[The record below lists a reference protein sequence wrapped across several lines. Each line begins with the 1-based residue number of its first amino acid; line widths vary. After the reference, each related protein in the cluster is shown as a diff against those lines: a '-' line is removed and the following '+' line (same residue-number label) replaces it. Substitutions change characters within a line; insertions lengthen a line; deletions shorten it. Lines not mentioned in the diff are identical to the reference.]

1 MESCINPI
9 CGSVYFSLFYNDR
22 KVKDVLVNNLITQ
35 KGYNS
40 LTKSVSGYNFLV
52 KEVRFGSGVKEAEIT
67 DTSLQDPTFSF
78 PVTKFEYFDEGIG
91 IKMFFDIPKNSP
103 MDGATVTEMGLFDD
117 KGNMLSRLQLNEP
130 LLKTSNLS
138 ITGHWD
144 YFIGGLG
151 STKKLFKVS
160 LERFRGALLHALFTD
175 GYYKPGA
182 QVTAPVFYNLRELE
196 IDHFENTDGEIVTF
210 PYTVTNK
217 DVVIVPIFRKRL
229 REDNVNESD
238 ISQCYALRCTDPH
251 YANFIDCENGTGI
264 SETRN
269 CFLYIGSFT
278 NLDNSISQNT
288 NFLYANGVPVRLDKK
303 RKAGGIQNLFHTS
316 DLEVLLLNRAFFA
329 EHYKT
334 SNMSSYAL
342 SKTLFTTLDT
352 NVDWSWTVSGYESG
366 FTNLQINN
374 NSLGGGLK
382 ANWLIYIVYCK
393 QTASKLKNTQADS
406 FLSSLN
412 ILNFNITYIF
422 VADGSVS
429 LNEYNAVN
437 AHLGTITNL
446 SGHYRHI
453 RSEKFGRFPAYLDTS
468 DKLISTVYND
478 NLSLLETLA
487 CFDLSNLSSM
497 IETNVNPQDLVIALD
512 GVDAAGKML
521 GVRYYMQP
529 EVSNENKMYFPM
541 GALSS
546 TEGYVNIWRK
556 GGNEIYYSKVRKIF
570 ESFRG
575 WGNEFVV
582 LSCMVSRFSRS
593 YLLQN
598 YSIQDPYSHGKPSD
612 YQDIGCYQNL
622 ALLEEYF
629 GVRIMH
635 GLTTEFRRWLEETR
649 IEHGLNGNGFSVTD
663 MSINASV
670 GFCGLPAAAMLK
682 EVPISPMRQI
692 GKRLI
697 VVDVAPTDV
706 SSFDKPED
714 NPSSDYIDVK
724 ELLSVGTFLPALFT
738 PEQLGTS
745 YNMSNVI
752 QKYLNGYKVTKVKG
766 EYNNSYTNLGK
777 INNPEILTH
786 VQWFSQ
792 VYGRVTNSKFYFYEM
807 PISFG
812 DTDCIVT
819 FLLGRD
825 QNRVLGIYNSQNEYD
840 EFNHSF
846 EKI

>member
-1 MESCINPI
+1 MKSCINPI

-67 DTSLQDPTFSF
+67 DTSLQEPTFTF

-91 IKMFFDIPKNSP
+91 IKMFFDIPQNSS

-117 KGNMLSRLQLNEP
+117 KGNMLSRVQLNEP

-144 YFIGGLG
+144 YFLGGLG

-182 QVTAPVFYNLRELE
+182 QITAPVFYNLRELE
-196 IDHFENTDGEIVTF
+196 IDHFENTEGEIVTF

-278 NLDNSISQNT
+278 NLDNSINKNT
-288 NFLYANGVPVRLDKK
+288 NFLYANGVQVRLDKK

-352 NVDWSWTVSGYESG
+352 NVDWSWTVSGYATG
-366 FTNLQINN
+366 LTNLQINN

-393 QTASKLKNTQADS
+393 QTASKLKNTQSDS
-406 FLSSLN
+406 FLSSSN
-412 ILNFNITYIF
+412 ILTFNITYIF

-429 LNEYNAVN
+429 LNEYNVVN
-437 AHLGTITNL
+437 TYLGTITNL

-468 DKLISTVYND
+468 DKLMSTVYTD

-487 CFDLSNLSSM
+487 CFDLSNLSSI
-497 IETNVNPQDLVIALD
+497 IETNINPPDVVIALD

-546 TEGYVNIWRK
+546 TEGYVNIWRN
-556 GGNEIYYSKVRKIF
+556 GGNEIYYNKVRKIF

-629 GVRIMH
+629 GVKIMH

-649 IEHGLNGNGFSVTD
+649 IEHGLNGNGFSDTD

-714 NPSSDYIDVK
+714 NPSSDYTDVK

-745 YNMSNVI
+745 YTANNVI
-752 QKYLNGYKVTKVKG
+752 QKYLNGYKVQKVKG
-766 EYNNSYTNLGK
+766 EYNYYTNLVK

-786 VQWFSQ
+786 VQRPSQ
-792 VYGRVTNSKFYFYEM
+792 VYGRVTNSKFYFHEM

-846 EKI
+846 EKL

>member
-1 MESCINPI
+1 MKSYINPI

-67 DTSLQDPTFSF
+67 DTSLTDPTFAF
-78 PVTKFEYFDEGIG
+78 QVTKFEHFDEGIG
-91 IKMFFDIPKNSP
+91 IKMFFDIPKNSS

-117 KGNMLSRLQLNEP
+117 KGNMLSRVQLNEP
-130 LLKTSNLS
+130 LLKASNLS

-144 YFIGGLG
+144 YFLGGLG

-175 GYYKPGA
+175 GYYKPGDQIA
-182 QVTAPVFYNLRELE
+182 APVFYNLRELE

-217 DVVIVPIFRKRL
+217 DVVIVPIFRKRS

-269 CFLYIGSFT
+269 CFLYIGSYT
-278 NLDNSISQNT
+278 NLDNSINQNT
-288 NFLYANGVPVRLDKK
+288 NFVYANGVPVRLDKN
-303 RKAGGIQNLFHTS
+303 RKIGGIQSLFHTS
-316 DLEVLLLNRAFFA
+316 DLEVLLLNRAFFT
-329 EHYKT
+329 EHYKS

-352 NVDWSWTVSGYESG
+352 NADWAWTVSGYVTGASY
-366 FTNLQINN
+366 LQINN

-382 ANWLIYIVYCK
+382 ANWLVYIVYCK
-393 QTASKLKNTQADS
+393 QTANKLKNTSAGK
-406 FLSSLN
+406 FLNSSN
-412 ILNFNITYIF
+412 ITMFNIELIF
-422 VADGSVS
+422 VADGSVG
-429 LNEYNAVN
+429 LNEYNVVN
-437 AHLGTITNL
+437 TFLGTITHL
-446 SGHYRHI
+446 SGHYRHL
-453 RSEKFGRFPAYLDTS
+453 RSEKFGRFPAYLDIS
-468 DKLISTVYND
+468 DKLMDTVYKD
-478 NLSLLETLA
+478 KLSILETLA
-487 CFDLSNLSSM
+487 CFDLSNLSTN
-497 IETNVNPQDLVIALD
+497 IETNINPPYVVIALD

-556 GGNEIYYSKVRKIF
+556 GGNEIYYNKVRKIF

-598 YSIQDPYSHGKPSD
+598 YAIQDPYSHGKPSD

-629 GVRIMH
+629 GVKIMH

-649 IEHGLNGNGFSVTD
+649 IEHGLNGNGFSDTD

-714 NPSSDYIDVK
+714 NPSSDYTDVK

-745 YNMSNVI
+745 YNMLNVI
-752 QKYLNGYKVTKVKG
+752 QKYLNGYKVQKVKG
-766 EYNNSYTNLGK
+766 EYNGYTNLGK

-786 VQWFSQ
+786 VQCYSQ

-819 FLLGRD
+819 FTLGRD
-825 QNRVLGIYNSQNEYD
+825 
-840 EFNHSF
+840 
-846 EKI
+846 

>member
-1 MESCINPI
+1 MKSYINPI

-91 IKMFFDIPKNSP
+91 IKMFFDIPKNSS

-117 KGNMLSRLQLNEP
+117 KGNMLSRVQLNEP

-144 YFIGGLG
+144 YFLGGLG

-182 QVTAPVFYNLRELE
+182 QITAPVFYNLRELE

-278 NLDNSISQNT
+278 NLDNSINQNT
-288 NFLYANGVPVRLDKK
+288 NFIYANGVPVRLDKK

-316 DLEVLLLNRAFFA
+316 DLEVLLLNRAFFV
-329 EHYKT
+329 EHYKA

-352 NVDWSWTVSGYESG
+352 NVDWSWTVSGYATG
-366 FTNLQINN
+366 LTNLQINN

-406 FLSSLN
+406 FLGSSN
-412 ILNFNITYIF
+412 ILTFNITYIF

-429 LNEYNAVN
+429 LTEYNAVN
-437 AHLGTITNL
+437 THLGTLTNL
-446 SGHYRHI
+446 SGHYRHV

-468 DKLISTVYND
+468 DKLMGTVYTD

-487 CFDLSNLSSM
+487 CFDLSNLSSI
-497 IETNVNPQDLVIALD
+497 IETNINPPDYVIALD
-512 GVDAAGKML
+512 GVDASGKML

-529 EVSNENKMYFPM
+529 EVSNENEMYFPM

-556 GGNEIYYSKVRKIF
+556 GGNEIYYNKVRKIF

-598 YSIQDPYSHGKPSD
+598 YAILDPYSHGKPSD

-629 GVRIMH
+629 GVKIMH

-649 IEHGLNGNGFSVTD
+649 IEHGLNGNGFSDTD

-738 PEQLGTS
+738 HEQLGTS
-745 YNMSNVI
+745 YNFSNVI
-752 QKYLNGYKVTKVKG
+752 QKYLNGYKVKKVKG
-766 EYNNSYTNLGK
+766 EYNGYTNLGK

-786 VQWFSQ
+786 IQWSSQ
-792 VYGRVTNSKFYFYEM
+792 AYGRVTNSKFYFYEM

-819 FLLGRD
+819 FELGNGNNNTLKI
-825 QNRVLGIYNSQNEYD
+825 QNSMNKYD